1 VKNRLLIMTLAVLA
15 LGASVA
21 AEHWPQWRGPL
32 LNGISGEKN
41 LPARWSTT

>member
-1 VKNRLLIMTLAVLA
+1 MKHHFLVIVLAVVF

-32 LNGISGEKN
+32 LNGVSGEKS
-41 LPARWSTT
+41 LPIRW